1 MPRTLGKGFVEC
13 NTRQRAHGSYS
24 TGKQRLCQV
33 FSVGHSAKTLPRAE
47 NDTRQKKSTSRSG
60 NGDGPFAVWQTL
72 GPRQIWPIC
81 RVSNYKHSAKLA
93 FLPCVKE
100 GTLGIVTPF
109 VVCQSMGTQ
118 QRPFQNPQN
127 LTSLPSV
134 IGQTLGK
141 DVILVPEC
149 TEFCHVSTLPS
160 GLHLALG
167 KKALCRV

>member
-1 MPRTLGKGFVEC
+1 M
-13 NTRQRAHGSYS
+13 
-24 TGKQRLCQV
+24 
-33 FSVGHSAKTLPRAE
+33 
-47 NDTRQKKSTSRSG
+47 
-60 NGDGPFAVWQTL
+60 WQTL

-81 RVSNYKHSAKLA
+81 RVSNYEHLAKRA

-109 VVCQSMGTQ
+109 AVCQSMGTR

-127 LTSLPSV
+127 LASLPSV

-141 DVILVPEC
+141 DAILVPEC

-160 GLHLALG
+160 VLHLALG
-167 KKALCRV
+167 KRPLCRVLHSAKLPQIISLLGSVTATYHIQINITSITDNSQ